1 MLQARETIEEVVEL
15 YSTGTLWL
23 KMTKNISFTKKASEV
38 NFDYSKMIEEL
49 ASLAIYKKVTLMVIF
64 NHCDP

>member
-23 KMTKNISFTKKASEV
+23 KMTKNIAFTKKGERG
-38 NFDYSKMIEEL
+38 EL
-49 ASLAIYKKVTLMVIF
+49 RLF
-64 NHCDP
+64 